1 MNPMRAGSL
10 LFRSARQRAE
20 RFMMTVCGEV
30 DIRGSCHKLGFDG
43 ACVEV
48 RLVHVAPGES
58 A

>member
-1 MNPMRAGSL
+1 MRAGSL